1 MDREQ
6 INRELLKTITEAT
19 AEDIQAA
26 WALLHQMKKNAAERE
41 Q

>member
-6 INRELLKTITEAT
+6 INRELRIRIAEAT

-26 WALLHQMKKNAAERE
+26 WALLHQMKKSAAERE
-41 Q
+41 